1 MSEQEAFLEVAEDL
15 AFEESRSGTEH
26 TKMAP
31 ARIVE
36 FVSGHHL
43 ALPLHTTLEIL
54 ENPDIFPVPGAAPH
68 ARGLLLWQDNWIP
81 VIDLARL
88 LLPQTA
94 PVAEAPKYV
103 LVLAF
108 QRVPGQPLEYGALV
122 LPVLP
127 ETVFVD
133 DGMAC
138 KLPNDS
144 PLWPEI
150 SLSCFSYRG
159 KPIPIVDTGRLL
171 GRSYE

>member
-1 MSEQEAFLEVAEDL
+1 MGEQEALQTVADGL
-15 AFEESRSGTEH
+15 AFEEGQTWAEH
-26 TKMAP
+26 KKAAP

-36 FVSGHHL
+36 FARDHYL
-43 ALPLHTTLEIL
+43 ALPLHTTLEIV
-54 ENPDIFPVPGAAPH
+54 ENPDILPVPGAAPH
-68 ARGLLLWQDNWIP
+68 ARGLLLWQENWIP

-88 LLPQTA
+88 LLPQIAPTA
-94 PVAEAPKYV
+94 GTSKYI

-133 DGMAC
+133 DSMAC
-138 KLPNDS
+138 KLPDDS
-144 PLWPEI
+144 PFWPEI

-159 KPIPIVDTGRLL
+159 EAIPIVDTGRLF